1 MADGNPIVVEVHS
14 PRGIGKAK
22 VQLPVAPS
30 EGVMLRLHLRGL
42 ESLTVRQGDTRVR
55 LEVPSRAGA
64 APTQTVAR
72 RDGSSGI
79 LREGDPLWMAVRIAG
94 TDATHPPL
102 PAGWFE
108 VQLPRALLASAGGSY
123 ELEWVDFHR

>member
-1 MADGNPIVVEVHS
+1 MADGDPIVIEVHS

-30 EGVMLRLHLRGL
+30 GGVMLRLYLRGL

-64 APTQTVAR
+64 ATTQTAAR
-72 RDGSSGI
+72 RDGSMGI
-79 LREGDPLWMAVRIAG
+79 LREGDPLWMPVRIAG
-94 TDATHPPL
+94 TDAAHPPL
-102 PAGWFE
+102 AAGWFE
-108 VQLPRALLASAGGSY
+108 VQLPRALLASGGGSY